1 MVSVIDDLVGRGLI
15 AMRDDR
21 WELRAGLEEV
31 EVSVPESLRQMIER
45 RIEQLGGEERRIL
58 AAGSVAGMEFSAA
71 SVAAALEQATAEVE
85 ERCDELARRQLFIRS
100 LGAREWPDRTVA
112 SSYGF
117 MHALHR
123 NALYQGITPTRRRH
137 LHQAIGEREEI
148 GHSDRA
154 R

>member
-1 MVSVIDDLVGRGLI
+1 MVSVVDDLVGRGLI

-71 SVAAALEQATAEVE
+71 SVAAAL
-85 ERCDELARRQLFIRS
+85 
-100 LGAREWPDRTVA
+100 DR
-112 SSYGF
+112 
-117 MHALHR
+117 
-123 NALYQGITPTRRRH
+123 
-137 LHQAIGEREEI
+137 
-148 GHSDRA
+148 
-154 R
+154 